1 MKRPTHGL
9 LVNFNIQVIFQLSV
23 RVPLFLLR
31 NRVWRRFHELCR
43 VAFGRSDGE
52 VDLKYKDTLCNAY

>member
-1 MKRPTHGL
+1 MERPTHGL
-9 LVNFNIQVIFQLSV
+9 LVNFNTELKNNLNV

-31 NRVWRRFHELCR
+31 NRVRRRFHELCR